1 MTDRLHSYIPSLIF
15 SAVTIFAAAA
25 ALLLILV
32 CDRKSTQ
39 PETLHCIDSEEHF
52 NRAERETGL

>member
-15 SAVTIFAAAA
+15 SAVTIFAVA

-39 PETLHCIDSEEHF
+39 PETLHYNDSEEHF

>member
-25 ALLLILV
+25 LLLILV
-32 CDRKSTQ
+32 CDRNSTQ
-39 PETLHCIDSEEHF
+39 PETLPCIDSEEHF